1 MVESTRAKLIREIKT
16 ERQKYLKPF
25 ETELGIAGT
34 KDYLEYLRFML
45 ALQKK
50 QEKKIIQEEID
61 RQAIHIVALEQ
72 SPKNVGK
79 YLGELGYRLGLEGFV
94 KPQNAPQV
102 IREIKKYSKMLIEL
116 AEKQKTVQDI

>member
-1 MVESTRAKLIREIKT
+1 MIESRRAKLTHQIRAEQ
-16 ERQKYLKPF
+16 QKYLKPF

-34 KDYLEYLRFML
+34 KDYLEYLQFML
-45 ALQKK
+45 ALQKR

-61 RQAIHIVALEQ
+61 RQAVRIVALEQ

-102 IREIKKYSKMLIEL
+102 ISEIKKYSKMLIEL

>member
-1 MVESTRAKLIREIKT
+1 MTHQIRAEQ
-16 ERQKYLKPF
+16 QKYLKPF

-34 KDYLEYLRFML
+34 KDYLEYLQFML
-45 ALQKK
+45 ALQKR

-61 RQAIHIVALEQ
+61 RQAVRIVALEQ

-102 IREIKKYSKMLIEL
+102 ISEIKKYSKMLIEL

>member
-1 MVESTRAKLIREIKT
+1 VIESRRAKLTHQIRAEQ
-16 ERQKYLKPF
+16 QKYLKPF

-34 KDYLEYLRFML
+34 KDYLEYLQFML
-45 ALQKK
+45 ALQKR

-61 RQAIHIVALEQ
+61 RQAVRIVALEQ

-102 IREIKKYSKMLIEL
+102 ISEIKKYSKMLIEL